1 MVRGVDRV
9 VVLRC
14 RRELTSGVRVLLMNW
29 LSLRARFV
37 NSSSLVFNKRINS
50 RIRRKEVLREVLLLL
65 VDFRYE
71 LSVEL

>member
-29 LSLRARFV
+29 LSLRARLV

>member
-1 MVRGVDRV
+1 MRGVDRV

-14 RRELTSGVRVLLMNW
+14 CRELTSGVRVLLMNW
-29 LSLRARFV
+29 LSLRARLV

>member
-1 MVRGVDRV
+1 
-9 VVLRC
+9 
-14 RRELTSGVRVLLMNW
+14 MNW